1 MSRGEIW
8 WVRGGGDQRRPHLV
22 LTRDAAI
29 PLLNALVA
37 VPATRTVRGLPS
49 EVLLEEGDGVPLAC
63 ALALDNIARIPKQ
76 RFEQRI
82 CTLSTGRLDEVCVA
96 LRFATDC

>member
-1 MSRGEIW
+1 MSRGEVW
-8 WVRGGGDQRRPHLV
+8 WVRGAGDQRRPHLV
-22 LTRDAAI
+22 LTRDVAI

-49 EVLLEEGDGVPLAC
+49 EVLLEEEDGMPLAC

-82 CTLSTGRLDEVCVA
+82 CALSTGRLDEVCAA
-96 LRFATDC
+96 LRYATDC

>member
-82 CTLSTGRLDEVCVA
+82 CTLSTGRLDEVCAA

>member
-1 MSRGEIW
+1 
-8 WVRGGGDQRRPHLV
+8 V

-82 CTLSTGRLDEVCVA
+82 CTLSTGRLDEVCAA

>member
-63 ALALDNIARIPKQ
+63 ALAVDNIARIPKQ

-82 CTLSTGRLDEVCVA
+82 CTLSTGRLDEVCAA

>member
-49 EVLLEEGDGVPLAC
+49 EVLLEEGDGL
-63 ALALDNIARIPKQ
+63 
-76 RFEQRI
+76 
-82 CTLSTGRLDEVCVA
+82 LSAPAGGDGTCPG
-96 LRFATDC
+96 